1 MNRLSLFSLL
11 SLMLMSISLC
21 FAETRLMSDHELAG
35 ISGQNGLLSSMLQN
49 RLIFDLID
57 TDAEQLEQ
65 LKEHERR
72 FIELEL
78 NFTHGSHI
86 PAQVATEFRN
96 TLQSST
102 AISSAVVA
110 SEFAISIPFVGKI
123 YIPVINGGGLF
134 GQGGGF
140 GITPDLSVTL
150 QIPEED
156 EDRDD

>member
-1 MNRLSLFSLL
+1 
-11 SLMLMSISLC
+11 
-21 FAETRLMSDHELAG
+21 MSDQELAG
-35 ISGQNGLLSSMLQN
+35 ITGQNGLLSSVLQN

-78 NFTHGSHI
+78 NFTHGAHI
-86 PAQVATEFRN
+86 PAQVATEFRE
-96 TLQSST
+96 TLQST
-102 AISSAVVA
+102 VAISSAVLA
-110 SEFAISIPFVGKI
+110 SELAISIPFVGKI
-123 YIPVINGGGLF
+123 YIPVINGGLF
-134 GQGGGF
+134 GLGGGL

-150 QIPEED
+150 QIPEEN